1 MRVVARKW
9 TKEEEQYL
17 AEKFGS
23 VSISCLVKKLN
34 RTESSIL
41 NKRQRMKLGAF
52 LENGDYITL
61 RQLLEVLGIE
71 GGYTYK
77 TISWIENRGFPII
90 YKKVNKNKFRVVNI
104 DEFWKWAEENQQFLD
119 FSNFEKHALGAEP
132 AWVQKKREY
141 DIQFKNTIKLT
152 PWTQRED
159 EYLKFLLNQ
168 YKYTVKEIS
177 QRMNRSEGA
186 IQKRIEFLGIMQ
198 RPVKADTHTFWTDEE
213 YEVLKEMILQGANYE
228 NIAMKLDRR
237 GSKAIRGLVYRL
249 YGTESL
255 DKVRAKMKEEG
266 KMRRPKLIRRNK

>member
-255 DKVRAKMKEEG
+255 DKVRAKIKEEG

>member
-23 VSISCLVKKLN
+23 VSISYLVKKLN

-52 LENGDYITL
+52 LENGDYVTL

-168 YKYTVKEIS
+168 YQYTIKEIS
-177 QRMNRSEGA
+177 QKMNRSEGA

-249 YGTESL
+249 YGTENL
-255 DKVRAKMKEEG
+255 DKARAKIKEEG
-266 KMRRPKLIRRNK
+266 KMRRPKVIRRNK